1 MIGPLLRVAASA
13 AAARSLR
20 MAARDAAMRVVM
32 ALGAAVA
39 IAIGI
44 VCLTAAA
51 VLLLERSLDLA
62 AAWAI
67 VGGFWGLLGLIYFA
81 VASRPRGRR
90 G

>member
-20 MAARDAAMRVVM
+20 IAAHDAATRAMLAV
-32 ALGAAVA
+32 GAA
-39 IAIGI
+39 IAVGVGA
-44 VCLTAAA
+44 VCLTFSAFI
-51 VLLLERSLDLA
+51 LLARNLDPA

-67 VGGFWGLLGLIYFA
+67 LGAFWGLAGLIYFA
-81 VASRPRGRR
+81 AAKRRR

>member
-20 MAARDAAMRVVM
+20 VAAHDVM
-32 ALGAAVA
+32 TRALMSLGAAVA
-39 IAIGI
+39 IGVAA
-44 VCLTAAA
+44 VCLTCSAYI
-51 VLLLERSLDLA
+51 LLARTLDDA

-67 VGGFWGLLGLIYFA
+67 VGGFWGIAGLAYF
-81 VASRPRGRR
+81 VAARRRR

>member
-20 MAARDAAMRVVM
+20 VAAHDAARSAM
-32 ALGAAVA
+32 LTIGAALAVGVGA
-39 IAIGI
+39 L
-44 VCLTAAA
+44 CLTCSAFILIA
-51 VLLLERSLDLA
+51 RNLDPA

-67 VGGFWGLLGLIYFA
+67 LGAFWGLAGLLYFT
-81 VASRPRGRR
+81 VARGRR

>member
-20 MAARDAAMRVVM
+20 VAAHDAARSAM
-32 ALGAAVA
+32 LTIGAALAVGVGA
-39 IAIGI
+39 L
-44 VCLTAAA
+44 CLTCSAFILIA
-51 VLLLERSLDLA
+51 RSLDPA

-67 VGGFWGLLGLIYFA
+67 LGAFWGLAGLLYFT
-81 VASRPRGRR
+81 VARGRR

>member
-20 MAARDAAMRVVM
+20 TAAHDAATRAML
-32 ALGAAVA
+32 ALGAAIAVA
-39 IAIGI
+39 VGAI
-44 VCLTAAA
+44 CLTCSAYI
-51 VLLLERSLDLA
+51 LLARSLDPA

-67 VGGFWGLLGLIYFA
+67 LGAFWGLAGLIYFA
-81 VASRPRGRR
+81 AARRRR

>member
-20 MAARDAAMRVVM
+20 VAAHDAATRAMLAV
-32 ALGAAVA
+32 GAA
-39 IAIGI
+39 IAVGVGA
-44 VCLTAAA
+44 VCLTCSAYI
-51 VLLLERSLDLA
+51 LLARSLDSA

-67 VGGFWGLLGLIYFA
+67 LGGFWGIAGLIYFA
-81 VASRPRGRR
+81 TARRRR

>member
-20 MAARDAAMRVVM
+20 TAAHEAAMR
-32 ALGAAVA
+32 AILTIGAAVA
-39 IAIGI
+39 VATGA

-51 VLLLERSLDLA
+51 FLLLERSVDRP

-67 VGGFWGLLGLIYFA
+67 MGTFWSAVGLIYFA
-81 VASRPRGRR
+81 AAKRR
-90 G
+90 R

>member
-20 MAARDAAMRVVM
+20 VAAHDAATRAML
-32 ALGAAVA
+32 AIGAALAVGVGA
-39 IAIGI
+39 
-44 VCLTAAA
+44 VCLTCSAFI
-51 VLLLERSLDLA
+51 LLARNLDPA

-67 VGGFWGLLGLIYFA
+67 LGAFWGLAGLIYFA
-81 VASRPRGRR
+81 AARRRR

>member
-20 MAARDAAMRVVM
+20 SAAHEAAMRTMLAVG
-32 ALGAAVA
+32 AAAAVA
-39 IAIGI
+39 MGA

-51 VLLLERSLDLA
+51 FLLLERAIDRP

-67 VGGFWGLLGLIYFA
+67 TGTFWSAVGLAYFA
-81 VASRPRGRR
+81 AARR
-90 G
+90 RR